1 MARMLVQVAVYVESR
16 AGVSAHGFW
25 KQGTNT
31 MFDIK
36 IINLNIGSYLCTTPQ
51 KSLEKAEK

>member
-1 MARMLVQVAVYVESR
+1 MLVQVAVYVESR